1 MPKKIRLKDRDAIIQ
16 SLRAGV
22 VPRRGLHHIQV
33 GRSSEVKALM
43 NDIDRIVDG
52 GSAIRFVIGEYGA
65 GKTFFLNLIRMI
77 ALEKGIVTIHAD
89 LSPDRRLQATGG
101 QAQSLYS
108 ELMRNMSTRTRP
120 DGGALPGVVERFVSK
135 ASQDAQ
141 KRGIDVNIA
150 IQERLDDLSEIVGG
164 YDFAEVISKYWHAH
178 EAGDDSMKRSVLK
191 WLRAEFTTRTDSR
204 NAVGVRTFIDDSAFY
219 DSLKLMSKFCI
230 HAGYKGLF
238 VLMDEMVNL
247 HKITHS
253 TSRNANYEQIL
264 RILNDSLQG
273 SSESLAFVFAGTPE
287 FLLDTR
293 RGLYSYEAL
302 QSRLALNPFSQNNLV
317 DFSGPVLSLANL
329 TPEDIYVLLTKLYEV
344 FVSCEKSGITLP
356 ENAIE
361 AFMNHCN
368 TRIGESYFRTPRTTI
383 KSFMNL
389 LAILDQNPGT
399 QLEEL
404 IGNTHIEKDTGQVN
418 QMFESELNEDDEFA
432 SFSI

>member
-1 MPKKIRLKDRDAIIQ
+1 MPNEIRLKDRDSIIQ

-22 VPRRGLHHIQV
+22 VPRRGLQHIQV
-33 GRSSEVKALM
+33 GRSSEVKAMM
-43 NDIDRIVDG
+43 NDIDRVIDG
-52 GSAIRFVIGEYGA
+52 GSSIRFVIGEYGA

-77 ALEKGIVTIHAD
+77 ALEKGIVTVHAD
-89 LSPDRRLQATGG
+89 LSPDRRLQAAGG

-120 DGGALPGVVERFVSK
+120 DGGSLPGVVERFISK

-141 KRGIDVNIA
+141 KRSIDVNTA
-150 IQERLDDLSEIVGG
+150 IQEKLDDLSEIVGG

-178 EAGDDSMKRSVLK
+178 ETGDDSMKRSVLK

-204 NAVGVRTFIDDSAFY
+204 NAVGVRSYIDDSAFY

-238 VLMDEMVNL
+238 ILMDEMVNL
-247 HKITHS
+247 HKITQS

-273 SSESLAFVFAGTPE
+273 CSERTAFIFAGTPE

-302 QSRLALNPFSQNNLV
+302 QSRLALNPFSQNNLI

-329 TPEDIYVLLTKLYEV
+329 TPEDIYVLLAKLYEV
-344 FVSCEKSGITLP
+344 FVACGQSDITLP
-356 ENAIE
+356 DNAIE
-361 AFMNHCN
+361 AFMSHCN
-368 TRIGESYFRTPRTTI
+368 RIIGDSYFRTPRTTI

-389 LAILDQNPGT
+389 LAILDQNPDAR
-399 QLEEL
+399 LEEL
-404 IGNTHIEKDTGQVN
+404 IGHTIVEKDTGHAKRI
-418 QMFESELNEDDEFA
+418 FESESNEDDEFA

>member
-33 GRSSEVKALM
+33 GRSFEVKALM

-164 YDFAEVISKYWHAH
+164 YDFAEVI
-178 EAGDDSMKRSVLK
+178 
-191 WLRAEFTTRTDSR
+191 
-204 NAVGVRTFIDDSAFY
+204 
-219 DSLKLMSKFCI
+219 
-230 HAGYKGLF
+230 
-238 VLMDEMVNL
+238 
-247 HKITHS
+247 
-253 TSRNANYEQIL
+253 
-264 RILNDSLQG
+264 
-273 SSESLAFVFAGTPE
+273 
-287 FLLDTR
+287 
-293 RGLYSYEAL
+293 
-302 QSRLALNPFSQNNLV
+302 
-317 DFSGPVLSLANL
+317 
-329 TPEDIYVLLTKLYEV
+329 
-344 FVSCEKSGITLP
+344 
-356 ENAIE
+356 
-361 AFMNHCN
+361 
-368 TRIGESYFRTPRTTI
+368 
-383 KSFMNL
+383 
-389 LAILDQNPGT
+389 
-399 QLEEL
+399 
-404 IGNTHIEKDTGQVN
+404 
-418 QMFESELNEDDEFA
+418 
-432 SFSI
+432 